1 VQYRTPLS
9 RSRQRFRH
17 PVRSVKYVNP
27 TVDGPETVARHI
39 GGFYLFLV
47 SVALGIGGYLLNLVP
62 IELGFGLSFIL
73 GGVFALGLARLC
85 FWPAILCAVLTGAAT
100 HQIWGHPIAAVVF
113 VLDVAFVAW
122 LARRSRMSFL
132 FPDAV
137 FWLCVGIPLVWI
149 GYRHGLRMQ
158 SDAAMAVAV
167 KQALNNI
174 FLSLAA
180 QIFFL
185 ISKSL
190 LIARSRYRY
199 VGIARPT
206 VTIRDFLSAIMV
218 SLVVL
223 PVLVGL
229 VFSSHW
235 RFTFEAQ
242 SARDRLEQAVKM
254 MKANA
259 VNFNRSMSRS
269 AELFLAQSDAEGDL
283 VRDGSALIY
292 VGDSRVLFQQNLID
306 VGDGRVVPTPSWEV
320 LPVAALSRLV
330 DLHNFGKINRPLSG
344 DGTLSHISSP
354 TTEIAKSTIQ
364 LWVPMSTLAH
374 WIDDHLVDTEL
385 SFACIEPCEKD
396 PDLNKMFES
405 IPDGTTVLVLD
416 RKPGRSLMQNWR
428 DGYYYQALQLTDSA
442 GMGGRALMR
451 ISLKTFYDRLAQET
465 LHESSIA
472 CFLVFAG
479 LFLQSAATT
488 RINRS
493 LAALP
498 KAVEALATGR
508 EDVTPVDQGQ
518 YFSEISLVLD
528 EATAFAKNLAL
539 ANAELQDTR
548 DLLDNIMTSSST
560 IFFVF
565 GIQGGNLSERAAYT
579 SRSIEKILRFPRGQ
593 AKLADWFDSLVHPE
607 DRDHLLESRSER
619 NRALV
624 EKGSWNTQIRA
635 QTGEDV
641 WSTFEVRMYISPF
654 PKNLLIDQNDIEV
667 FCIMTDVSTRKRAED
682 ERKEAQRQLEHSRRL
697 ADIGS
702 LATGIAHELNQPLNI
717 IKLASTNLSDRIAA
731 DDVDKDTAM
740 SKLEIIIGQV
750 NRAASITNHMRLFGR
765 ADAMPVTEVSLQDLL
780 ADLLPLFQSQHSLK
794 QITVKVDMPVYPVT
808 VLADGVKL
816 EQVISNVLMNS
827 CNQIEEK
834 RELEG
839 WDGRSEEINVRVFSD
854 EWVTIQISD
863 RAGGIDTELLPRI
876 FQPFVTSRS
885 PGKGTGLGLSVAY
898 GIVKEMNGELTA
910 RNHGD
915 GATFTIRLPRTRSV
929 S

>member
-1 VQYRTPLS
+1 M
-9 RSRQRFRH
+9 
-17 PVRSVKYVNP
+17 KYVNP

-73 GGVFALGLARLC
+73 GGVFALGLAQLC

-100 HQIWGHPIAAVVF
+100 YQLWGHPIAAVVF

-122 LARRSRMSFL
+122 SARRFRMPFL

-137 FWLCVGIPLVWI
+137 FWLFAGIPLVWI
-149 GYRHGLRMQ
+149 GYRHGLGMQ
-158 SDAAMAVAV
+158 SDAATAAAV

-199 VGIARPT
+199 FGIARPT

-223 PVLVGL
+223 PVLAGL
-229 VFSSHW
+229 VLSSQRH
-235 RFTFEAQ
+235 FHFEAQ
-242 SARDRLEQAVKM
+242 SARDRLAQAVNM
-254 MKANA
+254 MKTNA
-259 VNFNRSMSRS
+259 DNFNRSMSRS
-269 AELFLAQSDAEGDL
+269 AQLFLRQNRDEGDL
-283 VRDGSALIY
+283 VQDGSALVYI
-292 VGDSRVLFQQNLID
+292 GDSRALFQQNFID
-306 VGDGRVVPTPSWEV
+306 AGDGQVVPTPSWEV
-320 LPVAALSRLV
+320 LPVAALSSLV
-330 DLHNFGKINRPLSG
+330 NLHNFGAITRPRSG
-344 DGTLSHISSP
+344 AGTLSHIGSP
-354 TTEIAKSTIQ
+354 TIEIATSEVG
-364 LWVPMSTLAH
+364 LWVPTSTLAR
-374 WIDDHLVDTEL
+374 WLDDHLSDTAL

-428 DGYYYQALQLTDSA
+428 DGYYYQALPLTESA
-442 GMGGRALMR
+442 GMGGRAFMR
-451 ISLKTFYDRLAQET
+451 ISLKKFYDRLARET
-465 LHESSIA
+465 LYDVSIA
-472 CFLVFAG
+472 CFLVIAV
-479 LFLQSAATT
+479 LFLQSAATA

-498 KAVEALATGR
+498 KAVEALATGS
-508 EDVTPVDQGQ
+508 EDGTPVDQGQ
-518 YFSEISLVLD
+518 YFYEISLVID
-528 EATAFAKNLAL
+528 EATVFAKNLAL
-539 ANAELQDTR
+539 ANTELQNTR
-548 DLLDNIMTSSST
+548 DLLDNIMTSSSM

-565 GIQGGNLSERAAYT
+565 GFEGGNLSERPAYT
-579 SRSIEKILRFPRGQ
+579 SRSIETVLWFRRRESP
-593 AKLADWFDSLVHPE
+593 LAGCFDSLVHPE
-607 DRDHLLESRSER
+607 DRDDLRNSRSER
-619 NRALV
+619 NRTLI
-624 EKGSWNTQIRA
+624 EKGCWNTQIRA

-641 WSTFEVRMYISPF
+641 WSTFEVSMYLSPF
-654 PKNLLIDQNDIEV
+654 SKNLLIDENDIEV
-667 FCIMTDVSTRKRAED
+667 FCIMADVSARKRAE
-682 ERKEAQRQLEHSRRL
+682 EAREEAQRQLEHSSRL
-697 ADIGS
+697 ADIGA

-717 IKLASTNLSDRIAA
+717 IKLASTNLADRIAA
-731 DDVDKDTAM
+731 DEVDKDGAM
-740 SKLEIIIGQV
+740 SKIETIIGQV
-750 NRAASITNHMRLFGR
+750 DRAAKITNHMRLFGR
-765 ADAMPVTEVSLQDLL
+765 ADALPEKEVSLQDVL
-780 ADLLPLFQSQHSLK
+780 ADLLPLFESQYALK
-794 QITVKVDMPVYPVT
+794 NISVKTDMPVYPVT
-808 VLADGVKL
+808 VLADAVKL
-816 EQVISNVLMNS
+816 EQVISNILLNA

-834 RELEG
+834 GEMEG
-839 WDGRSEEINVRVFSD
+839 CDGGSEEIKVRVFED
-854 EWVTIQISD
+854 EWATIQISD
-863 RAGGIDTELLPRI
+863 RAGGIDAEILPRI

-915 GATFTIRLPRTRSV
+915 GATFTIKLPSTSSV

>member
-1 VQYRTPLS
+1 M
-9 RSRQRFRH
+9 
-17 PVRSVKYVNP
+17 KYVNP

-62 IELGFGLSFIL
+62 INLGFGLSFIL
-73 GGVFALGLARLC
+73 GGVFALGLAQIC

-100 HQIWGHPIAAVVF
+100 YQLWGHPVAAIVF
-113 VLDVAFVAW
+113 VLNVAFVAW
-122 LARRSRMSFL
+122 SARRFRMPFL

-180 QIFFL
+180 QITFL
-185 ISKSL
+185 ILKSL

-206 VTIRDFLSAIMV
+206 VTLRNFLSAIMV

-223 PVLVGL
+223 PVIAGL
-229 VFSSHW
+229 IISSQRH
-235 RFTFEAQ
+235 FHFEAQ
-242 SARDRLEQAVKM
+242 SAKNRLALAVKM

-259 VNFNRSMSRS
+259 ADFNRSLSRS
-269 AELFLAQSDAEGDL
+269 AELFLAQNDAKGDL

-292 VGDSRVLFQQNLID
+292 VGDSRVLSQENFID
-306 VGDGRVVPTPSWEV
+306 MGDGRVVPTPSWEV

-330 DLHNFGKINRPLSG
+330 DIYNFGKINRPLSG
-344 DGTLSHISSP
+344 DGTLSHILSP
-354 TTEIAKSTIQ
+354 TTEIAKSAIQ
-364 LWVPMSTLAH
+364 LWVPMSTLAG
-374 WIDDHLVDTEL
+374 WIDYHLADTEL
-385 SFACIEPCEKD
+385 SFVCIEPCEKHRA
-396 PDLNKMFES
+396 LIKKFES
-405 IPDGTTVLVLD
+405 IPDGTNVLVLA

-428 DGYYYQALQLTDSA
+428 DGYYYQALRLTDSA
-442 GMGGRALMR
+442 GMGVRAFMR
-451 ISLKTFYDRLAQET
+451 ISLKTFYDRLAREM
-465 LHESSIA
+465 LYDLSIA
-472 CFLVFAG
+472 CFLVITV
-479 LFLQSAATT
+479 LFLQSAATAT
-488 RINRS
+488 INRS
-493 LAALP
+493 LATLP

-508 EDVTPVDQGQ
+508 EDVIPVDQSQ
-518 YFSEISLVLD
+518 YFSEISLVID

-539 ANAELQDTR
+539 ANAELQNTR
-548 DLLDNIMTSSST
+548 DLLDNIMTSSSM
-560 IFFVF
+560 IFFVYGF
-565 GIQGGNLSERAAYT
+565 EGGNLSERPAYT
-579 SRSIEKILRFPRGQ
+579 SRSIETILCFPHGQ
-593 AKLADWFDSLVHPE
+593 ATSADWFDSLVHPE
-607 DRDHLLESRSER
+607 DRDHILESRCEI
-619 NRALV
+619 NRALK
-624 EKGSWNTQIRA
+624 EKGSWITRIRA

-641 WSTFEVRMYISPF
+641 WSTFEMSMYISPF
-654 PKNLLIDQNDIEV
+654 PKNLLIDENDIEV
-667 FCIMTDVSTRKRAED
+667 FCIMTDVSESKRIED
-682 ERKEAQRQLEHSRRL
+682 EREEARRQLEHGSRL

-750 NRAASITNHMRLFGR
+750 DRAASITNHMRLFGR
-765 ADAMPVTEVSLQDLL
+765 ADAMSVTEVSLQDLL
-780 ADLLPLFQSQHSLK
+780 AGLLPLFQSQHSLK
-794 QITVKVDMPVYPVT
+794 QIIVNVDMPVYPVT

-839 WDGRSEEINVRVFSD
+839 WDGRSEEINVQVFD
-854 EWVTIQISD
+854 GEWVTIQISD
-863 RAGGIDTELLPRI
+863 RAGGIDAELLPRI